1 MDELQI
7 HLLFNHVPVIGTL
20 AALLV
25 VIIGLVMKNNAVKMT
40 GLAVY
45 LAMAL
50 AVVPT
55 YLTGEGAEDRVENI
69 AGISENVIESHEEM
83 AQLSFWIILATAA
96 IAGVALFTQWKSMSV
111 APLISTLFVVIAIG
125 ASVQIGLTAHEGGK
139 IRRPD
144 LGSQTIAPAEAEEDK
159 D

>member
-1 MDELQI
+1 
-7 HLLFNHVPVIGTL
+7 
-20 AALLV
+20 
-25 VIIGLVMKNNAVKMT
+25 
-40 GLAVY
+40 
-45 LAMAL
+45 
-50 AVVPT
+50 
-55 YLTGEGAEDRVENI
+55 
-69 AGISENVIESHEEM
+69 M
-83 AQLSFWIILATAA
+83 AQLSLWIILATAA

-144 LGSQTIAPAEAEEDK
+144 LGSQTTAPAEAEEDK